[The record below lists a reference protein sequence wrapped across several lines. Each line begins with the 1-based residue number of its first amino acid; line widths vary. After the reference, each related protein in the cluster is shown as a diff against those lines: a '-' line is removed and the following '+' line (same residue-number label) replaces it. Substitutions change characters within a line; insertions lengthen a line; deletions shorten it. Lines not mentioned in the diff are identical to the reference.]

1 MAVREFRDEGGHM
14 WRAWNITPDSIHP
27 ATKAEDYLVG
37 CYELG
42 WIVFERADGRE
53 KRRMCPY
60 PEGWH
65 LLPEPELIRLWC
77 QAEGVSARK
86 LASERRFEGEH
97 STPAVVSPGA
107 SGAVET
113 SGEPPDVTDLKVVR
127 SFRYPGGRIWTVCV
141 IARPEDGGPPVLR
154 FSAGSRV
161 LDLKTW
167 PHDWADYTDA
177 RLVEMLRAATPRTTK
192 TPTPGMPLRRY
203 VDSGPESAP

>member
-1 MAVREFRDEGGHM
+1 M

-53 KRRMCPY
+53 KRRLCPY
-60 PEGWH
+60 PQGWESLPDAE
-65 LLPEPELIRLWC
+65 LLGLM
-77 QAEGVSARK
+77 QGAEAVSARK
-86 LASERRFEGEH
+86 LASERRFEGEQA
-97 STPAVVSPGA
+97 PATAAA
-107 SGAVET
+107 SGGPAGANAAVDA

-127 SFRYPGGRIWTVCV
+127 SFRYPGGRLWTVCV
-141 IARPEDGGPPVLR
+141 ITRPENGGPPVLR

-177 RLVEMLRAATPRTTK
+177 RLVEMLRVATPRTSS
-192 TPTPGMPLRRY
+192 TPTPGMPHRRY
-203 VDSGPESAP
+203 VDSGSEPTP

>member
-1 MAVREFRDEGGHM
+1 MAVREFRDANGHM

-53 KRRMCPY
+53 KKRLCPY
-60 PEGWH
+60 PDGWDGWPDAE
-65 LLPEPELIRLWC
+65 LLKLMAS
-77 QAEGVSARK
+77 AEGVSARK
-86 LASERRFEGEH
+86 LASERRFEGEQA
-97 STPAVVSPGA
+97 PATIAASGA
-107 SGAVET
+107 SGAVDGSE
-113 SGEPPDVTDLKVVR
+113 EPPDVTDLKVVR
-127 SFRYPGGRIWTVCV
+127 SFRYPGGRLWTVCV
-141 IARPEDGGPPVLR
+141 IARPENGGPPVLR

-177 RLVEMLRAATPRTTK
+177 RLVEMLRAATPRTTH
-192 TPTPGMPLRRY
+192 TPTPGMPHRRY
-203 VDSGPESAP
+203 VDSGPETTP

>member
-1 MAVREFRDEGGHM
+1 MAVREFKDESGYL

-42 WIVFERADGRE
+42 WIVFERADGRD
-53 KRRMCPY
+53 KRRLCPY

-65 LLPEPELIRLWC
+65 ALSDLELRRLMA

-97 STPAVVSPGA
+97 ATPPAA
-107 SGAVET
+107 TSGATAAVDAG
-113 SGEPPDVTDLKVVR
+113 GEPPDVTDLKVVR

-177 RLVEMLRAATPRTTK
+177 RLVEMLRAATPRTTN
-192 TPTPGMPLRRY
+192 TSTPGMPHRRY